1 MRFTLVFAIIVLLF
15 AACKKDKFTT
25 APQISFKSYNPDQGS
40 NYSTN
45 ADEPVMTLEI
55 TDAEGDLG
63 FIAGSDTAKIYI
75 KNLLTSKEDSLIFPD
90 LSAAGKSNFKAEI
103 ELGLLNVMGGRNL
116 PVNQRPY
123 LDTLYFEVY
132 VTDFAKNKSNILV
145 TSQPFFYFSL
155 P

>member
-25 APQISFKSYNPDQGS
+25 APQITFKSYNPNQGS
-40 NYSTN
+40 NYSNSTN
-45 ADEPVMTLEI
+45 EPVMTLEI

-90 LSAAGKSNFKAEI
+90 LRAANKSNFKAEI
-103 ELGLLNVMGGRNL
+103 DLGLLSVLGGRNL

-123 LDTLYFEVY
+123 VDTL
-132 VTDFAKNKSNILV
+132 
-145 TSQPFFYFSL
+145 
-155 P
+155 